1 MKLTTRMF
9 SAALAAGVLAAS
21 LAGCGTEPAA
31 STDLPLPSEVPED
44 IIMQT
49 AGITR
54 DTALITVD
62 GVEVPAEEVLYWVSS
77 YADQYA
83 AWGMTDLTMDI
94 GSGQTLGEYY
104 LDSAVE
110 TAALY
115 QLMENKAQE
124 LKLGWTEENQT
135 SYDEQVQTMKTSLAQ
150 QAGLDIE
157 TQSDK
162 VDTEYVR
169 LISYMGLSQ
178 EGFFHINQ
186 ASFLYNNLM
195 EGLYGTEG
203 TDAPNADKLNEAGV
217 FHAKHILIK
226 AEPVTDADG
235 NVTDDG
241 MAAALAE
248 AQGLYDQLMAAE
260 DPMTLFDQLM
270 TEHTDDVDAS
280 GNVNGG
286 TEGYTFG
293 DGEMVTEFYEGTKAL
308 AEGEISQPIQSPY
321 GYHIILRLSAD
332 NEAGYDKYAQVKM
345 QEQIDQWM
353 EEAQV
358 ERSEALDGVDLQAY
372 YDGLTTLRSDISAA
386 SQADNAPAETTAPE
400 TTAPAESAA
409 PETTTPAESAPAETT
424 APVETVAPTE
434 TPAA

>member
-1 MKLTTRMF
+1 MKFTTRML

-21 LAGCGTEPAA
+21 LAGCGAGPAA
-31 STDLPLPSEVPED
+31 STTLPLPSEVPED

-49 AGITR
+49 AGIAR
-54 DTALITVD
+54 DTPLLTVD
-62 GVEVPAEEVLYWVSS
+62 GAEVPAEELLYWLSS

-83 AWGMTDLTMDI
+83 AWGMTDLTMDM
-94 GSGQTLGEYY
+94 GDGQTLGQYY

-110 TAALY
+110 TATLY
-115 QLMENKAQE
+115 QLMENKAEE
-124 LKLGWTEENQT
+124 LKMGWTKENQD
-135 SYDEQVQTMKTSLAQ
+135 SYDEQLQTMKESLAQ
-150 QAGLDIE
+150 QAGLDPE
-157 TQSDK
+157 TQSDR
-162 VDTEYVR
+162 VDTELVR

-203 TDAPNADKLNEAGV
+203 TDAPDADKLNEAGV

-241 MAAALAE
+241 MAAAQ
-248 AQGLYDQLMAAE
+248 AQAQALYDQLLAAE

-270 TEHTDDVDAS
+270 TENTDDVDSS

-293 DGEMVTEFYEGTKAL
+293 PGEMVDEFYEGTKAL
-308 AEGEISQPIQSPY
+308 AEGEISQPIQSQY

-345 QEQIDQWM
+345 QDQIDQWM
-353 EEAQV
+353 DEAQV
-358 ERSEALDGVDLQAY
+358 ERSETLESLDLQAF

-386 SQADNAPAETTAPE
+386 SQADSAPAETTAPE
-400 TTAPAESAA
+400 TTAPVESA
-409 PETTTPAESAPAETT
+409 PAESQAPAETT
-424 APVETVAPTE
+424 APTETAAPSE

>member
-1 MKLTTRMF
+1 MKLTTRMLGV
-9 SAALAAGVLAAS
+9 ALAAGVLAAS
-21 LAGCGTEPAA
+21 LAGCGSTAATFTE
-31 STDLPLPSEVPED
+31 LPLPSEVPED

-49 AGITR
+49 AGIAR
-54 DTALITVD
+54 DTTLLTVD
-62 GVEVPAEEVLYWVSS
+62 GAEVPAEELLYWVSS

-83 AWGMTDLTMDI
+83 AWGMTDFAMDM
-94 GSGQTLGEYY
+94 GDGQTLGEYY

-115 QLMENKAQE
+115 RVVASKAEE
-124 LKLGWTEENQT
+124 LGLGWSDANQT
-135 SYDEQVQTMKTSLAQ
+135 AYDEQLQTMKTSLAQ
-150 QAGLDIE
+150 QAGLDME

-195 EGLYGTEG
+195 EGLYGAEG
-203 TDAPNADKLNEAGV
+203 TDAPDADKLNEAGV
-217 FHAKHILIK
+217 LHAKHILIK
-226 AEPVTDADG
+226 AEPVTDEAG

-241 MAAALAE
+241 MAAALTE

-260 DPMTLFDQLM
+260 DPMALFDQLM

-286 TEGYTFG
+286 AEGYTFG

-345 QEQIDQWM
+345 QNQIDQWM
-353 EEAQV
+353 DEAQI

-400 TTAPAESAA
+400 TTAPVESA
-409 PETTTPAESAPAETT
+409 PAESETPAETT
-424 APVETVAPTE
+424 APTETAAPSA

>member
-1 MKLTTRMF
+1 MKLTTRMLGV
-9 SAALAAGVLAAS
+9 ALAAGVLAAS
-21 LAGCGTEPAA
+21 LAGCGSTAATFTE
-31 STDLPLPSEVPED
+31 LPLPSEVPED

-49 AGITR
+49 AGIAR
-54 DTALITVD
+54 DTTLLTVD
-62 GVEVPAEEVLYWVSS
+62 GAEVPAEELLYWVSS

-83 AWGMTDLTMDI
+83 AWGMTDFAMDM
-94 GSGQTLGEYY
+94 GDGQTLGEYY

-115 QLMENKAQE
+115 RVVASKAEE
-124 LKLGWTEENQT
+124 LGLGWSDANQT
-135 SYDEQVQTMKTSLAQ
+135 AYDEQLQTMKTSLAQ
-150 QAGLDIE
+150 QAGLDME

-195 EGLYGTEG
+195 EGLYGAEG
-203 TDAPNADKLNEAGV
+203 TDAPDADKLNEAGV
-217 FHAKHILIK
+217 LHAKHILIK
-226 AEPVTDADG
+226 AEPVTDEAG

-241 MAAALAE
+241 MAAALTE

-260 DPMTLFDQLM
+260 DPMALFDQLM

-286 TEGYTFG
+286 AEGYTFG

-308 AEGEISQPIQSPY
+308 AEGEISQPIQSQY

-345 QEQIDQWM
+345 QNQIDQWM
-353 EEAQV
+353 DEARI
-358 ERSEALDGVDLQAY
+358 ERAEALDGLDLQAY

-386 SQADNAPAETTAPE
+386 SQADNAPAESE
-400 TTAPAESAA
+400 T
-409 PETTTPAESAPAETT
+409 PAETT
-424 APVETVAPTE
+424 APTETAAPSE

>member
-1 MKLTTRMF
+1 MKFTTRML

-21 LAGCGTEPAA
+21 LVGCGAGPAA
-31 STDLPLPSEVPED
+31 SAELPLPSEVPED

-49 AGITR
+49 AGIAR
-54 DTALITVD
+54 DTPLLTVD
-62 GVEVPAEEVLYWVSS
+62 GAEVPAEELLYWVSS

-83 AWGMTDLTMDI
+83 AWGMTDFAMDM
-94 GSGQTLGEYY
+94 GDGQTLGQYY

-195 EGLYGTEG
+195 EGLYGAEG

-217 FHAKHILIK
+217 LHAKHILIK

-241 MAAALAE
+241 MAAALTE

-286 TEGYTFG
+286 AEGYTFG

-345 QEQIDQWM
+345 QSQVEKWM
-353 EEAQV
+353 AEAQI

-400 TTAPAESAA
+400 TTAPVESA
-409 PETTTPAESAPAETT
+409 PAESETPAETT
-424 APVETVAPTE
+424 APTETAAPSE

>member
-1 MKLTTRMF
+1 MKFTTRMF

-21 LAGCGTEPAA
+21 LAGCGAKPAA
-31 STDLPLPSEVPED
+31 STELPLPSEVPED

-49 AGITR
+49 AGIAR
-54 DTALITVD
+54 DTPLLTVD
-62 GVEVPAEEVLYWVSS
+62 GAEVPAEELLYWVSS

-83 AWGMTDLTMDI
+83 AWGMTDFAMDM
-94 GSGQTLGEYY
+94 GDGQTLGQYY

-195 EGLYGTEG
+195 EGLYGAEG

-217 FHAKHILIK
+217 LHAKHILIK

-241 MAAALAE
+241 MAAALTE

-286 TEGYTFG
+286 AEGYTFG

-308 AEGEISQPIQSPY
+308 AEGEISQPIQSQY

-345 QEQIDQWM
+345 QS
-353 EEAQV
+353 QV
-358 ERSEALDGVDLQAY
+358 EKWMAEARIERAEALDGVDLQAY
-372 YDGLTTLRSDISAA
+372 YDGITALRSDISAA

-400 TTAPAESAA
+400 TTAPVESA
-409 PETTTPAESAPAETT
+409 PAESETPAETT
-424 APVETVAPTE
+424 APTETAAPSE

>member
-1 MKLTTRMF
+1 MKFTTRML

-21 LAGCGTEPAA
+21 LAGCGAGPAA
-31 STDLPLPSEVPED
+31 STTLPLPSEVPED

-49 AGITR
+49 AGIAR
-54 DTALITVD
+54 DTPLLTVD
-62 GVEVPAEEVLYWVSS
+62 GAEVPAEELLYWLSS

-83 AWGMTDLTMDI
+83 AWGMTDLTMDM
-94 GSGQTLGEYY
+94 GDGQTLGQYY

-110 TAALY
+110 TATLY
-115 QLMENKAQE
+115 QLMENKAEE
-124 LKLGWTEENQT
+124 LKMGWTKENQD
-135 SYDEQVQTMKTSLAQ
+135 SYDEQLQTMKESLAQ
-150 QAGLDIE
+150 QAGLDPE
-157 TQSDK
+157 TQSDR
-162 VDTEYVR
+162 VDTELVR

-203 TDAPNADKLNEAGV
+203 TDAPDADKLNEAGV

-235 NVTDDG
+235 NVTADG
-241 MAAALAE
+241 MAAAQ
-248 AQGLYDQLMAAE
+248 AQAQALYDQLLAAE

-270 TEHTDDVDAS
+270 TENTDDVDSS

-293 DGEMVTEFYEGTKAL
+293 PGEMVDEFYEGTKAL
-308 AEGEISQPIQSPY
+308 AEGEISQPIQSQY

-345 QEQIDQWM
+345 QDQIDQWM
-353 EEAQV
+353 DEAQV
-358 ERSEALDGVDLQAY
+358 ERSETLESLDLQAF

-386 SQADNAPAETTAPE
+386 SQADSAPAETTAPE
-400 TTAPAESAA
+400 TTAPVES
-409 PETTTPAESAPAETT
+409 TPAESQAPAETT
-424 APVETVAPTE
+424 APTETAAPSE

>member
-1 MKLTTRMF
+1 MKLTTRMLGAAL
-9 SAALAAGVLAAS
+9 SAAVLGGA
-21 LAGCGTEPAA
+21 LAGCG
-31 STDLPLPSEVPED
+31 STAGTFTQLPLPSEVPED

-49 AGITR
+49 AGIAR
-54 DTALITVD
+54 DTPLLTVD
-62 GVEVPAEEVLYWVSS
+62 GTQVPAEEVLYWVSS

-83 AWGMTDLTMDI
+83 AWGMTDLTADM
-94 GSGQTLGEYY
+94 GNGQTLGQYY

-110 TAALY
+110 TATLY
-115 QLMENKAQE
+115 QLMENKAEE
-124 LKLGWTEENQT
+124 LKLGWTKDNQT
-135 SYDEQVQTMKTSLAQ
+135 SYDEQLQTMKESLAQ

-157 TQSDK
+157 TQSAQ
-162 VDTEYVR
+162 VDTELVR

-195 EGLYGTEG
+195 NGLFGTEG
-203 TDAPNADKLNEAGV
+203 TDAPDADKLEEAGV
-217 FHAKHILIK
+217 LHAKHILIK
-226 AEPVTDADG
+226 AQPVTDEAG

-241 MAAALAE
+241 MAAAQ
-248 AQGLYDQLMAAE
+248 AQAQELYDQLLSAE

-270 TEHTDDVDAS
+270 TEYTDDVDSS

-286 TEGYTFG
+286 TDGYTFG
-293 DGEMVTEFYEGTKAL
+293 PGEMVDEFYNGAKAL
-308 AEGEISQPIQSPY
+308 GEGEISEPIQSQY

-332 NEAGYDKYAQVKM
+332 NQAGYDKYAQVKM
-345 QEQIDQWM
+345 QDQIDQWM
-353 EEAQV
+353 DEAQV
-358 ERSEALDGVDLQAY
+358 ERAEELDSLDLQAY

-400 TTAPAESAA
+400 TTAPAESA
-409 PETTTPAESAPAETT
+409 PAETT
-424 APVETVAPTE
+424 APTETAAPAE

>member
-1 MKLTTRMF
+1 MKLTTRMLGVAL
-9 SAALAAGVLAAS
+9 SAAVLGSA
-21 LAGCGTEPAA
+21 LTGCGSTAATFTE
-31 STDLPLPSEVPED
+31 LPLPSEVPED

-49 AGITR
+49 AGIAR
-54 DTALITVD
+54 DTPLLTVD
-62 GVEVPAEEVLYWVSS
+62 GAEVPAEELLYWLSS

-83 AWGMTDLTMDI
+83 AWGMTDLTMDM
-94 GSGQTLGEYY
+94 GDGQTLGQYY

-110 TAALY
+110 TATLY
-115 QLMENKAQE
+115 QLMENKAEE
-124 LKLGWTEENQT
+124 LKMGWTKENQD
-135 SYDEQVQTMKTSLAQ
+135 SYDEQLQTMKESLAQ
-150 QAGLDIE
+150 QAGLDPE
-157 TQSDK
+157 TQSDR
-162 VDTEYVR
+162 VDTELVR

-203 TDAPNADKLNEAGV
+203 TDAPDADKLNEAGV

-241 MAAALAE
+241 MAAAQ
-248 AQGLYDQLMAAE
+248 AQAQALYDQLLAAE

-270 TEHTDDVDAS
+270 TENTDDVDSS

-293 DGEMVTEFYEGTKAL
+293 PGEMVDEFYEGTKAL
-308 AEGEISQPIQSPY
+308 AEGEISQPIQSQY

-345 QEQIDQWM
+345 QDQIDQWM
-353 EEAQV
+353 DEAQV
-358 ERSEALDGVDLQAY
+358 ERSETLESLDLQAF

-386 SQADNAPAETTAPE
+386 SQADSAPAETTAPE
-400 TTAPAESAA
+400 TTAPVESA
-409 PETTTPAESAPAETT
+409 PAESQAPAETT
-424 APVETVAPTE
+424 APTETAAPSE

>member
-1 MKLTTRMF
+1 MKFTTRMF

-21 LAGCGTEPAA
+21 LVGCGAGPAA
-31 STDLPLPSEVPED
+31 SAELPLPSEVPED

-49 AGITR
+49 AGIAR
-54 DTALITVD
+54 DTPLLTVD
-62 GVEVPAEEVLYWVSS
+62 GAEVPAEELLYWVSS

-83 AWGMTDLTMDI
+83 AWGMTDFAMDM
-94 GSGQTLGEYY
+94 GDGQTLGQYY

-195 EGLYGTEG
+195 EGLYGAEG

-217 FHAKHILIK
+217 LHAKHILIK

-241 MAAALAE
+241 MAAALTE

-286 TEGYTFG
+286 AEGYTFG

-332 NEAGYDKYAQVKM
+332 NEAGSDKYAQVKM
-345 QEQIDQWM
+345 QS
-353 EEAQV
+353 QV
-358 ERSEALDGVDLQAY
+358 EINLSEKVY
-372 YDGLTTLRSDISAA
+372 
-386 SQADNAPAETTAPE
+386 
-400 TTAPAESAA
+400 
-409 PETTTPAESAPAETT
+409 
-424 APVETVAPTE
+424 
-434 TPAA
+434 

>member
-1 MKLTTRMF
+1 MKFTTRML

-21 LAGCGTEPAA
+21 LAGCGAGPAA
-31 STDLPLPSEVPED
+31 STTLPLPSEVPED

-49 AGITR
+49 AGIAR
-54 DTALITVD
+54 DTPLLTVD
-62 GVEVPAEEVLYWVSS
+62 GAEVPAEELLYWLSS

-83 AWGMTDLTMDI
+83 AWGMTDLTMDM
-94 GSGQTLGEYY
+94 GDGQTLGQYY

-110 TAALY
+110 TATLY
-115 QLMENKAQE
+115 QLMENKAEE
-124 LKLGWTEENQT
+124 LKMGWTKENQD
-135 SYDEQVQTMKTSLAQ
+135 SYDEQLQTMKESLAQ
-150 QAGLDIE
+150 QAGLDPE
-157 TQSDK
+157 TQSDR
-162 VDTEYVR
+162 VDTELVR

-203 TDAPNADKLNEAGV
+203 TDAPDADKLNEAGV

-241 MAAALAE
+241 MAAAQ
-248 AQGLYDQLMAAE
+248 AQAQALYDQLLAAE

-270 TEHTDDVDAS
+270 TENTDDVDSS

-293 DGEMVTEFYEGTKAL
+293 PGEMVDEFYEGTKAL
-308 AEGEISQPIQSPY
+308 AEGEISQPIQSQY

-345 QEQIDQWM
+345 QDQIDQWM
-353 EEAQV
+353 DEAQV
-358 ERSEALDGVDLQAY
+358 ERSETLESLDLQAF

-386 SQADNAPAETTAPE
+386 SQADSAPAETTAPE
-400 TTAPAESAA
+400 TTAPVES
-409 PETTTPAESAPAETT
+409 TPAESQAPAETT
-424 APVETVAPTE
+424 APTETAAPSE

>member
-1 MKLTTRMF
+1 MKFTTRML

-21 LAGCGTEPAA
+21 LAGCGAGPAA
-31 STDLPLPSEVPED
+31 STTLPLPSEVPED

-49 AGITR
+49 AGIAR
-54 DTALITVD
+54 DTPLLTVD
-62 GVEVPAEEVLYWVSS
+62 GAEVPAEELLYWLSS

-83 AWGMTDLTMDI
+83 AWGMTDLTMDM
-94 GSGQTLGEYY
+94 GDGQTLGQYY

-110 TAALY
+110 TATLY
-115 QLMENKAQE
+115 QLMENKAEE
-124 LKLGWTEENQT
+124 LKMGWTKENQD
-135 SYDEQVQTMKTSLAQ
+135 SYDEQLQTMKESLAQ
-150 QAGLDIE
+150 QAGLDPE
-157 TQSDK
+157 TQSDR
-162 VDTEYVR
+162 VDTELVR

-195 EGLYGTEG
+195 GGLYGTEG
-203 TDAPNADKLNEAGV
+203 TDAPDADKLNEAGV

-241 MAAALAE
+241 MAAAQ
-248 AQGLYDQLMAAE
+248 AQAQALYDQLLAAE

-270 TEHTDDVDAS
+270 TENTDDVDSS

-293 DGEMVTEFYEGTKAL
+293 PGEMVDEFYEGTKAL
-308 AEGEISQPIQSPY
+308 AEGEISQPIQSQY

-345 QEQIDQWM
+345 QDQIDQWM
-353 EEAQV
+353 DEAQV
-358 ERSEALDGVDLQAY
+358 ERSETLESLDLQAF

-386 SQADNAPAETTAPE
+386 SQADSAPAETTAPE
-400 TTAPAESAA
+400 TTAPVES
-409 PETTTPAESAPAETT
+409 TPAESQAPAETT
-424 APVETVAPTE
+424 APTETAAPSE

>member
-1 MKLTTRMF
+1 MKLTTRMLGVAL
-9 SAALAAGVLAAS
+9 SAAVLGGA
-21 LAGCGTEPAA
+21 LAGCGSTAATFTE
-31 STDLPLPSEVPED
+31 LPLPSEVPED

-49 AGITR
+49 AGIAR
-54 DTALITVD
+54 DTPLLTVD
-62 GVEVPAEEVLYWVSS
+62 GAEVPAEELLYWLSS

-83 AWGMTDLTMDI
+83 AWGMTDLTMDM
-94 GSGQTLGEYY
+94 GDGQTLGQYY

-110 TAALY
+110 TATLY
-115 QLMENKAQE
+115 QLMENKAEE
-124 LKLGWTEENQT
+124 LKMGWTKENQD
-135 SYDEQVQTMKTSLAQ
+135 SYDEQLQTMKESLAQ
-150 QAGLDIE
+150 QAGLDPE
-157 TQSDK
+157 TQSDR
-162 VDTEYVR
+162 VDTELVR

-203 TDAPNADKLNEAGV
+203 TDAPDADKLNEAGV

-241 MAAALAE
+241 MAAAQ
-248 AQGLYDQLMAAE
+248 AQAQALYDQLLAAE

-270 TEHTDDVDAS
+270 TENTDDVDSS

-293 DGEMVTEFYEGTKAL
+293 PGEMVDEFYEGTKAL
-308 AEGEISQPIQSPY
+308 AEGEISQPIQSQY

-345 QEQIDQWM
+345 QDQIDQWM
-353 EEAQV
+353 DEAQV
-358 ERSEALDGVDLQAY
+358 ERSETLESLDLQAF

-386 SQADNAPAETTAPE
+386 SQADSAPAETTAPE
-400 TTAPAESAA
+400 TTAPVESA
-409 PETTTPAESAPAETT
+409 PAESQAPAETT
-424 APVETVAPTE
+424 APTETAAPSE

>member
-1 MKLTTRMF
+1 MKFTTRML
-9 SAALAAGVLAAS
+9 SAALAAEVLAAS
-21 LAGCGTEPAA
+21 LAGCGAGPAA
-31 STDLPLPSEVPED
+31 STTLPLPSEVPED

-49 AGITR
+49 AGIAR
-54 DTALITVD
+54 DTPLLTVD
-62 GVEVPAEEVLYWVSS
+62 GAEVPAEELLYWLSS

-83 AWGMTDLTMDI
+83 AWGMTDLTMDM
-94 GSGQTLGEYY
+94 GDGQTLGQYY

-110 TAALY
+110 TATLY
-115 QLMENKAQE
+115 QLMENKAEE
-124 LKLGWTEENQT
+124 LKMGWTKENQD
-135 SYDEQVQTMKTSLAQ
+135 SYDEQLQTMKESLAQ
-150 QAGLDIE
+150 QAGLDPE
-157 TQSDK
+157 TQSDR
-162 VDTEYVR
+162 VDTELVR

-195 EGLYGTEG
+195 GGLYGTEG
-203 TDAPNADKLNEAGV
+203 TDAPDADKLNEAGV

-241 MAAALAE
+241 MAAAQ
-248 AQGLYDQLMAAE
+248 AQAQALYDQLLAAE

-270 TEHTDDVDAS
+270 TENTDDVDSS

-293 DGEMVTEFYEGTKAL
+293 PGEMVDEFYEGTKAL
-308 AEGEISQPIQSPY
+308 AEGEISQPIQSQY

-345 QEQIDQWM
+345 QDQIDQWM
-353 EEAQV
+353 DEAQV
-358 ERSEALDGVDLQAY
+358 ERSETLESLDLQAF

-386 SQADNAPAETTAPE
+386 SQADSAPAETTAPE
-400 TTAPAESAA
+400 TTAPVES
-409 PETTTPAESAPAETT
+409 TPAESQAPAETT
-424 APVETVAPTE
+424 APTETAAPSE

>member
-1 MKLTTRMF
+1 MKFTTRMF
-9 SAALAAGVLAAS
+9 GAALAAGVLAAS
-21 LAGCGTEPAA
+21 LAGCGAGPAA
-31 STDLPLPSEVPED
+31 STTLPLPSEVPED
-44 IIMQT
+44 IIMTT
-49 AGITR
+49 AGIAR
-54 DTALITVD
+54 DTPLLTVD
-62 GVEVPAEEVLYWVSS
+62 GVEVPAEELLYWVSS

-83 AWGMTDLTMDI
+83 AWGMTDLTMDM
-94 GSGQTLGEYY
+94 GDGQTLGQYY

-115 QLMENKAQE
+115 RVVASKAEE
-124 LKLGWTEENQT
+124 LGLGWSDANQT
-135 SYDEQVQTMKTSLAQ
+135 AYDEQLQTMKESLAQ

-195 EGLYGTEG
+195 EGLYGPEG
-203 TDAPNADKLNEAGV
+203 TDAPDADKLNEAGV
-217 FHAKHILIK
+217 LHAKHILIK
-226 AEPVTDADG
+226 AEPVTDEAG

-241 MAAALAE
+241 MAAALTE
-248 AQGLYDQLMAAE
+248 AQALYDQLLAAE

-286 TEGYTFG
+286 AEGYTFG

-345 QEQIDQWM
+345 QNQIDQWM
-353 EEAQV
+353 DEARI
-358 ERSEALDGVDLQAY
+358 ERAEALDGLDLQAY

-400 TTAPAESAA
+400 TTAPVESA
-409 PETTTPAESAPAETT
+409 PAESETPAETT
-424 APVETVAPTE
+424 APTETAAPSE

>member
-1 MKLTTRMF
+1 MKLTTRMLGVAL
-9 SAALAAGVLAAS
+9 SAAVLGSA

-83 AWGMTDLTMDI
+83 AWGMTDLTMDM
-94 GSGQTLGEYY
+94 GNGQTLGQYY

-110 TAALY
+110 TATLY
-115 QLMENKAQE
+115 QLMENKAEE
-124 LKLGWTEENQT
+124 LKLGWSEENQT

-217 FHAKHILIK
+217 LHAKHILIK

-241 MAAALAE
+241 MAAALNE

-270 TEHTDDVDAS
+270 TEHTDDVDSS

-308 AEGEISQPIQSPY
+308 AEGETSQPVQSPY

-345 QEQIDQWM
+345 QSQIETWM
-353 EEAQV
+353 DEAQI

-372 YDGLTTLRSDISAA
+372 YDGLTALRSDISAA
-386 SQADNAPAETTAPE
+386 SQPDNAPAETTAPE
-400 TTAPAESAA
+400 TTAPAES
-409 PETTTPAESAPAETT
+409 ETPAETAAPS
-424 APVETVAPTE
+424 E

>member
-1 MKLTTRMF
+1 MKLTTRMLGAAL
-9 SAALAAGVLAAS
+9 SAAVLGGA
-21 LAGCGTEPAA
+21 LAGCG
-31 STDLPLPSEVPED
+31 STAGTFTQLPLPSEVPED

-49 AGITR
+49 AGIAR
-54 DTALITVD
+54 DTPLLTVD
-62 GVEVPAEEVLYWVSS
+62 GAQVPAEEVLYWVSS

-83 AWGMTDLTMDI
+83 AWGMTDLTADM
-94 GSGQTLGEYY
+94 GNGQTLGQYY

-110 TAALY
+110 TATLY
-115 QLMENKAQE
+115 QLMENKAEE
-124 LKLGWTEENQT
+124 LKLGWTKDNQT
-135 SYDEQVQTMKTSLAQ
+135 SYDEQLQTMKESLAQ

-157 TQSDK
+157 TQSAQ
-162 VDTEYVR
+162 VDTELVR

-195 EGLYGTEG
+195 NGLFGTEG
-203 TDAPNADKLNEAGV
+203 TDAPDADKLEEAGV
-217 FHAKHILIK
+217 LHAKHILIK
-226 AEPVTDADG
+226 AQPVTDEAG

-241 MAAALAE
+241 MAAAQ
-248 AQGLYDQLMAAE
+248 AQAQELYDQLLSAE

-270 TEHTDDVDAS
+270 TEYTDDVDSS

-286 TEGYTFG
+286 TDGYTFG
-293 DGEMVTEFYEGTKAL
+293 PGEMVDEFYNGAKAL
-308 AEGEISQPIQSPY
+308 GEGEISEPIQSQY

-332 NEAGYDKYAQVKM
+332 NQAGYDKYAQVKM
-345 QEQIDQWM
+345 QDQIDQWM
-353 EEAQV
+353 DEAQV
-358 ERSEALDGVDLQAY
+358 ERAEELDSLDLQAY

-400 TTAPAESAA
+400 TTAPAESA
-409 PETTTPAESAPAETT
+409 PAETT
-424 APVETVAPTE
+424 APTETTAPAE

>member
-1 MKLTTRMF
+1 MKLTTRMLGVAL
-9 SAALAAGVLAAS
+9 SAAVLGSA
-21 LAGCGTEPAA
+21 LAGCGSTAATFTE
-31 STDLPLPSEVPED
+31 LPLPSEVPED

-49 AGITR
+49 AGIAR
-54 DTALITVD
+54 DTPLLTVD
-62 GVEVPAEEVLYWVSS
+62 GAEVPAEELLYWLSS

-83 AWGMTDLTMDI
+83 AWGMTDLTMDM
-94 GSGQTLGEYY
+94 GDGQTLGQYY

-110 TAALY
+110 TATLY
-115 QLMENKAQE
+115 QLMENKAEE
-124 LKLGWTEENQT
+124 LKLGWSEENQT

-203 TDAPNADKLNEAGV
+203 TDAPDADKLNEAGV

-241 MAAALAE
+241 MAAAQ
-248 AQGLYDQLMAAE
+248 AQAQALYDQLLAAE

-270 TEHTDDVDAS
+270 TENTDDVDSS

-293 DGEMVTEFYEGTKAL
+293 PGEMVDEFYEGTKTL
-308 AEGEISQPIQSPY
+308 AEGEISQPIQSQY

-345 QEQIDQWM
+345 QDQIDQWM
-353 EEAQV
+353 DEAQV
-358 ERSEALDGVDLQAY
+358 ERSETLESLDLQAF

-386 SQADNAPAETTAPE
+386 SQADSAPAETTAPE
-400 TTAPAESAA
+400 TTAPAESA
-409 PETTTPAESAPAETT
+409 PAESQAPAETT
-424 APVETVAPTE
+424 APTETAAPSE